1 MSNTTEKAAL
11 SVEEG
16 CAYIGT
22 SRPTFYRLM
31 GEGVLR
37 SFHIGR
43 RRLVLKADLDRFIRE
58 RLAAAG
64 YESNDEC

>member
-1 MSNTTEKAAL
+1 MSNMSEKAAF
-11 SVEEG
+11 SVAEG

-31 GEGVLR
+31 DEGVLR

-64 YESNDEC
+64 YDCGEEA